1 MEKDVEVPEQKPEES
16 KLRFGNGNGHQSQY
30 PHLQNN
36 NHHVCINQAEIARL
50 SEKVKT
56 LFLEYDKLNETL
68 ATINATQKE
77 LLVQITNLGSIIN
90 TLKWTITIMIAFF
103 GGLFVFI
110 LSEVIKLIH

>member
-1 MEKDVEVPEQKPEES
+1 MQEQNPKQNEVRLGPEA
-16 KLRFGNGNGHQSQY
+16 GHQNQY
-30 PHLQNN
+30 SHLQNN
-36 NHHVCINQAEIARL
+36 NQHICIHQAEIARL
-50 SEKVKT
+50 SEKVRT

-68 ATINATQKE
+68 TTINATQKE
-77 LLVQITNLGSIIN
+77 LLIQITNLGSIIN

>member
-1 MEKDVEVPEQKPEES
+1 MQEQNPKQNEARLGSEA
-16 KLRFGNGNGHQSQY
+16 GHQNQY

-36 NHHVCINQAEIARL
+36 NHHICIHQAEIARL

-68 ATINATQKE
+68 TTINATQKE
-77 LLVQITNLGSIIN
+77 LLIQITNLGSIIN

-110 LSEVIKLIH
+110 LSEVIKMIH